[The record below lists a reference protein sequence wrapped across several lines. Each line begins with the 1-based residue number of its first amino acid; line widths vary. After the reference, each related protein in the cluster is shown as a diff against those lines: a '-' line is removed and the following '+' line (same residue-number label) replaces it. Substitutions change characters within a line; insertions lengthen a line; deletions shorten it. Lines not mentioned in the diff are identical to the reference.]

1 MKEKRNSIDFVLF
14 IVILM
19 LLAVGLVMI
28 FSASMVTDLQKQGD
42 GYYHLKRQAI
52 WTVLGIIAMLTAAN
66 VDFRKFRNKKL
77 IKFSMLIILGLLVV
91 VLFMPAAKGA
101 SRWIGVG
108 SLGFQPSELAKI
120 ILIIYLADSLARK
133 GNNVKSFIKGVVP
146 TLLVAGLFSGLIM
159 LQPNMSTAVILFA
172 TAFCMLFVSGARWLH
187 LGGLAGSG
195 ILAAAAFAMSA
206 DYRRKRV
213 FAFLN
218 PWQDPLGDGYQAIQ
232 SLYGLGAGGFFGL
245 GLGQSRQKWLYIPE
259 AQNDFIFA
267 IIGEELGFIGA
278 FFVIAL
284 FGILVWR
291 GFKIALNCSD
301 KFGTLVATGITA
313 FIAIQASINL
323 LVVSSFMPVT
333 GVTLPLISYGGSS
346 LLFTLGSLGI
356 LLNISRY
363 SKRNGV
369 E

>member
-1 MKEKRNSIDFVLF
+1 MKEKRKSIDFILF
-14 IVILM
+14 IVIIS
-19 LLAVGLVMI
+19 LLAIGLVMI
-28 FSASMVTDLQKQGD
+28 FSASMVTDLQKHND

-52 WTVLGIIAMLTAAN
+52 WSVLGIIALFTTAN
-66 VDFRKFRNKKL
+66 IDFRIYKNKKL
-77 IKFSMLIILGLLVV
+77 VNYSMIIITILLVV
-91 VLFMPAAKGA
+91 VLFMPATKGA
-101 SRWIGVG
+101 SRWIGFG
-108 SLGFQPSELAKI
+108 SLAFQPSELAKI
-120 ILIIYLADSLARK
+120 IVIIYLANLLTKK
-133 GNNVKSFIKGVVP
+133 GDNIKSFWKGVFP
-146 TLLVAGLFSGLIM
+146 ALFVAGIFAGLIM

-172 TAFCMLFVSGARWLH
+172 TAFCMIFVAGARWAH

-195 ILAAAAFAMSA
+195 IAAAMVFALSA
-206 DYRRKRV
+206 EYRRKRV

-267 IIGEELGFIGA
+267 IIGEELGFIGVL
-278 FFVIAL
+278 FVISL

-291 GFKIALNCSD
+291 GFKIALNCKD
-301 KFGTLVATGITA
+301 KFGTLLATGITA

-363 SKRNGV
+363 SKGNGV

>member
-1 MKEKRNSIDFVLF
+1 MKGKRKSIDFVLF
-14 IVILM
+14 IVIIT

-28 FSASMVTDLQKQGD
+28 FSASMVTDLQRHQD

-52 WTVLGIIAMLTAAN
+52 WSVLGIAAMIFASN
-66 VDFRKFRNKKL
+66 IDFRFYRNPRF
-77 IKFSMLIILGLLVV
+77 IKFSMIFIIICLIA
-91 VLFMPAAKGA
+91 VLFTRDVKGA
-101 SRWIGVG
+101 SRW
-108 SLGFQPSELAKI
+108 LGFGGLSFQPSELAKI
-120 ILIIYLADSLARK
+120 ILIIFLANFLAKR
-133 GNNVKSFIKGVVP
+133 GNNVKSFLKGVVP
-146 TLLVAGLFSGLIM
+146 TLGVAVIFAGLIL
-159 LQPNMSTAVILFA
+159 LQPNMSTAVILVA
-172 TAFCMLFVSGARWLH
+172 TSFCMLFVAGAKWSH
-187 LGGLAGSG
+187 LGGIAGSG
-195 ILAAAAFAMSA
+195 VLVAAAFAMSA

-232 SLYGLGAGGFFGL
+232 SLYGIGAGGFFGM
-245 GLGQSRQKWLYIPE
+245 GLGQSRQKWMYIPE

-267 IIGEELGFIGA
+267 IIGEELGFIGV
-278 FFVIAL
+278 FFVISL
-284 FGILVWR
+284 FGILIWR
-291 GFKIALNCSD
+291 GFKIAINCQD
-301 KFGTLVATGITA
+301 KFGTLLATGITA

>member
-1 MKEKRNSIDFVLF
+1 MKGKRKSIDFVLF

-19 LLAVGLVMI
+19 LLSVGLVMI
-28 FSASMVTDLQKQGD
+28 FSASMVTDLQKKHD
-42 GYYHLKRQAI
+42 GYYHLKRQVI
-52 WTVLGIIAMLTAAN
+52 WTVVGITVMLTAAN
-66 VDFRKFRNKKL
+66 IDFRKYRNKKL
-77 IKFSMLIILGLLVV
+77 IKFSMIIIVILLIG
-91 VLFMPAAKGA
+91 VLFTTDVKGA
-101 SRWIGVG
+101 SRWFGVG
-108 SLGFQPSELAKI
+108 SLKFQPSELAKI
-120 ILIIYLADSLARK
+120 ILIIYFADMLARK
-133 GNNVKSFIKGVVP
+133 GDKVKSFSQGVFP
-146 TLLVAGLFSGLIM
+146 TLLVAGIFSGLI
-159 LQPNMSTAVILFA
+159 LIQPNMSTAVILFA
-172 TAFCMLFVSGARWLH
+172 TAYCMLFVAGARWLH
-187 LGGLAGSG
+187 LGGLAGTG
-195 ILAAAAFAMSA
+195 IVAAAIFAMSA
-206 DYRRKRV
+206 DYRRQRV

-267 IIGEELGFIGA
+267 IIGEELGFIGV
-278 FFVIAL
+278 FFVVAL
-284 FGILVWR
+284 FAVLVWR

-346 LLFTLGSLGI
+346 LVFTLGSLGI

-363 SKRNGV
+363 SKGNGV